1 MFVKRL
7 ENLDKQIPVFM
18 GGGGGELF
26 TGNRNPVGKRAA
38 GTRRNTRG
46 TSTHVAGCTLKFK
59 GRVYRILPVYRLENG
74 RRIPDVKGVYVFH
87 VFLVRQ
93 ARPLAHG
100 SPPSL
105 PPP

>member
-1 MFVKRL
+1 M
-7 ENLDKQIPVFM
+7 
-18 GGGGGELF
+18 GGGGELF